1 MSFAGRGSIS
11 ATDSAV
17 EQLCRCVVSSDLE
30 NLTNSL
36 LYVHLFAIQ
45 LHAYNCSNQGVR
57 LLRVLMWAT
66 PTPNPSP
73 PEGPPSTSIL
83 SPPRGGEGNRFS
95 SENGWQS
102 RRGRMPGS

>member
-57 LLRVLMWAT
+57 LLRVLMCARPWLRYGVGVYE
-66 PTPNPSP
+66 NM
-73 PEGPPSTSIL
+73 
-83 SPPRGGEGNRFS
+83 GGGRLVVNR
-95 SENGWQS
+95 E
-102 RRGRMPGS
+102 RR